1 MIKEY
6 LSTYDMD
13 YESIVVNSTF
23 KVMRVFN
30 SKETK
35 TMHVTCKD
43 FSSTTINIKSNQLV
57 CNNSMSTIAYKN
69 LYLAGSEPIMEQF
82 VEDGPISYQA
92 FIDANMNIKDGESYT
107 KAFSFSKKNEA
118 NYELTLITVNK
129 QDMLLEIPVLPIKI
143 TDNNGNVIFKDFVN
157 VDINAVPYK
166 FAVNIVDIPTEKFLV
181 KEFDLS
187 TWEVMFTTV

>member
-23 KVMRVFN
+23 NVMRVFN

-35 TMHVTCKD
+35 TMRVTCKD
-43 FSSTTINIKSNQLV
+43 ISSTTINFKSNQLV

-69 LYLAGSEPIMEQF
+69 LYLAGSEPIMEQI

-92 FIDANMNIKDGESYT
+92 FIDANMNIMDGESYT

-166 FAVNIVDIPTEKFLV
+166 FTVNIVDIPTEKFLV